1 MKKYCVVVIV
11 LFSVLFQT
19 NIEASPSGVENF
31 RLPFDTTSLLDKK
44 VSISQGPRCPE
55 PNGSHNSSSS
65 RSNEEAID
73 FSLEEEHVLVAPMG
87 GEIFYKFEAAA
98 NSDSYAGGNILLIL
112 HDNGLKSIFAHLNA
126 PSNEA
131 EFQSLFSVGD
141 NGKRSVSKGQY
152 IAKSGNSGNVG
163 AHLHFAVVKSDRS
176 DVIDGEPVPI
186 WQIPGLTW
194 FEKDANPNYP
204 SSGNCVFDGQNDGYA
219 QWPPPGEKRLELER
233 FTLERTNPKVGED
246 MQFEAVLKN
255 TGEVPIALDV
265 VFVRLRRN
273 GETDIEV
280 HAQNMGVVTILSG
293 ERRAFSLRG
302 PPITVNGLWKIHKV
316 EAHAQNDPWFTMREI
331 NGHIMIGFPSLVK
344 DHPVTVS
351 SVRNGNVGQF
361 AVDGNHRTRWESSL
375 NDNQTLEI
383 DLGQV
388 LTIDS
393 ILVRSD
399 WAYPKWFKV
408 EYSTGGE
415 WNLLVD
421 DVAGRQDNSTFIPL
435 GDTQVSKL
443 KFTFKERGTKWAHA
457 IWEIEVYDL
466 VDGCPALAR
475 CTSPATA
482 TPVQTATSVVTAEP
496 TPVPGPTH
504 TPQPNPTATP
514 TSGPVD
520 TILPEGHIVSPTDG
534 TFVGTGWFEVTA
546 YATDYQSG
554 VKKVEFHF
562 YHDGVWHMV
571 YEDWSGSD
579 GWKASVDTTGFWAQN
594 DMKLL
599 LWIEDNAGNRI
610 QSNVI
615 SALTNVPVATPTET
629 SVSTP
634 TRTSVP
640 TPTSTRTV
648 VPTPTSTKTPMP
660 TPTNTP
666 VTDPMSGV
674 ISGTIVDEKG
684 IPASRVDVWLFR
696 DTQESVYWV
705 KWVED
710 GTFVFD
716 GLPYST
722 WIVQVEEVSDN
733 DMWEEVEPHIVVINQ
748 DISDVNVTFNLTQ
761 KQIPMFKVFVPFMV
775 R

>member
-1 MKKYCVVVIV
+1 MKTLLRLFVV
-11 LFSVLFQT
+11 LSVFLLWGVGSTANQ
-19 NIEASPSGVENF
+19 IKASNPLRLHWPVVMPYASGS
-31 RLPFDTTSLLDKK
+31 FDGVNGPHTGIDITTKTDPKDYTVTASREGTVVFVGFDK
-44 VSISQGPRCPE
+44 
-55 PNGSHNSSSS
+55 
-65 RSNEEAID
+65 A
-73 FSLEEEHVLVAPMG
+73 
-87 GEIFYKFEAAA
+87 
-98 NSDSYAGGNILLIL
+98 
-112 HDNGLKSIFAHLNA
+112 
-126 PSNEA
+126 
-131 EFQSLFSVGD
+131 
-141 NGKRSVSKGQY
+141 
-152 IAKSGNSGNVG
+152 SGNNVRIRHEGYDGGMYYTWYGHLESIDVAQDQWVNSGQKLGVMG
-163 AHLHFAVVKSDRS
+163 KTGTASAVHLHFQVMLDSFTMPGVGVCPSCLEPCNYLIGVVAGRDGNCGIDEPPGVKS
-176 DVIDGEPVPI
+176 
-186 WQIPGLTW
+186 
-194 FEKDANPNYP
+194 
-204 SSGNCVFDGQNDGYA
+204 
-219 QWPPPGEKRLELER
+219 LELER

-246 MQFEAVLKN
+246 MQFEAILKN

-265 VFVRLRRN
+265 VYVRLRRN
-273 GETDIEV
+273 GETDVEI
-280 HAQNMGVVTILSG
+280 HAQNMGVVTILPG

-351 SVRNGNVGQF
+351 SDRDGNVGQF

-599 LWIEDNAGNRI
+599 LWIEDNAGNRV

-684 IPASRVDVWLFR
+684 VPVSRVDVRLFR